1 MAMEKTEPKPLGKEM
16 DCFRGVHSYKE
27 EIKPMKSMNWVGLL
41 VGIVSLAVCFSGP
54 AGAQTKNPC
63 AEDAA
68 KLCKDV
74 KPGGG
79 RLAQCLKEHE
89 KDLSPQCKESVEAA
103 RAKAKEAYEACT
115 DDIQTFCKE
124 VKPGAGRIVKCLREN
139 EKQLSSECRQK
150 LTQKRTK
157 AQ

>member
-1 MAMEKTEPKPLGKEM
+1 
-16 DCFRGVHSYKE
+16 
-27 EIKPMKSMNWVGLL
+27 MKSIKRVGLF
-41 VGIVSLAVCFSGP
+41 VGIAALALCFSGP

-79 RLAQCLKEHE
+79 RLAKCLKEHE
-89 KDLSPQCKESVEAA
+89 KDLSPQCKESIEAA
-103 RAKAKEAYEACT
+103 RAKAKEAHEACT
-115 DDIQTFCKE
+115 DDVQKFCKE

-139 EKQLSSECRQK
+139 EKQLSPECREK
-150 LTQKRTK
+150 LAQKRTK
-157 AQ
+157 AR

>member
-1 MAMEKTEPKPLGKEM
+1 
-16 DCFRGVHSYKE
+16 
-27 EIKPMKSMNWVGLL
+27 MKSMKWVGLI
-41 VGIVSLAVCFSGP
+41 VGILALALCVSGP

-79 RLAQCLKEHE
+79 RLAKCLKEHE
-89 KDLSPQCKESVEAA
+89 KDLSPQCKESMEAA
-103 RAKAKEAYEACT
+103 RAKAKEAHEACT
-115 DDIQTFCKE
+115 DDIQKLCKD

-139 EKQLSSECRQK
+139 EKQLSPECREK
-150 LTQKRTK
+150 LTQKGTK

>member
-1 MAMEKTEPKPLGKEM
+1 LKTSKW
-16 DCFRGVHSYKE
+16 
-27 EIKPMKSMNWVGLL
+27 IGLL
-41 VGIVSLAVCFSGP
+41 IGIVALTLGFGGSV
-54 AGAQTKNPC
+54 GAQTKNPC

-79 RLAQCLKEHE
+79 RLAKCLKEHE
-89 KDLSPQCKESVEAA
+89 KDLSPQCKESMEAA
-103 RAKAKEAYEACT
+103 RAKAKEAHETCT
-115 DDIQTFCKE
+115 DDVQKLCKD
-124 VKPGAGRIVKCLREN
+124 VKPGAGRIVQCLREN
-139 EKQLSSECRQK
+139 EKQLSPECREK